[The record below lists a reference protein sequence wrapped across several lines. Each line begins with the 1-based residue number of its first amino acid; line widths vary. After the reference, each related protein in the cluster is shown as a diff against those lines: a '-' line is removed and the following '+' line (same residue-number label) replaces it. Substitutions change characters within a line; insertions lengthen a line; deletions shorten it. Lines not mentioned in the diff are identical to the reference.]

1 MKIPRW
7 FNRSTPLQSY
17 LRVLRVTT
25 AGLLVAAA
33 AALGYTSLKVSSP
46 PSLRQTDV
54 ESSRP
59 VKLRKGFEFG
69 NRVVSPGP
77 EGDRGPLAYA
87 EEQYDI
93 RAYPAE
99 EIPLS
104 VTLNAQAAFNN
115 VKKQGV
121 GQGKNVT
128 GQWTLIGPSNADFP
142 AVLTFSGAH
151 TTTSGRVTG
160 LAIDP
165 ACSTGHGC
173 RAWVAAAGGG
183 IWRTDNALSGSGAG
197 WKFVSGSFLTNAIG
211 TIVFD
216 SASNTL
222 YAGTG
227 EPNASGDSEAG
238 MGLYK
243 STDGGDTWTLLPALT
258 TTTISG
264 PWINQ
269 NAFLNRAISAVVVH
283 PTNPLILYVGSG
295 SAVRGVASVSGAA
308 VNPPTPLPGRGVY
321 RSTDG
326 GQTFTLLNSATSG
339 LPFVL
344 RGVTDVKLDPTNPN
358 TIYAGQ
364 FGQGVFRSTDA
375 GATWTQIFAPVNP
388 SNPFVVERDSIAVT
402 TLPNGHT
409 RMYLGAGDDGSGP
422 VVFAARI
429 YRSDQVE
436 SGAPVFTNMTTTA
449 SAGYCRTQCWYDN
462 VVYTPAGLYD
472 TVFLG
477 GAYDYENYGHRSNGR
492 AFIQSTNGGT
502 TWADQTWD
510 ATTAPNSPPNCCNP
524 NPIAPNGMHP
534 DSHAIVRVP
543 GTNSY
548 IFGSDGGVVR
558 TSGAFADI
566 SSQCASRGLSPS
578 DLAVCQELLSR
589 APTKINNLNQ
599 GLSTLQFQSLSV
611 AADNPKHLQG
621 GTQDNGTFETYGSSV
636 TWPQI
641 IYGDGGQSGF
651 NVANSALRLNTF
663 TGQFNDVN
671 FQNGDPTKWV
681 IATGVIASSPEGAFF
696 YPPIIADPHP
706 TNAGSIYQ
714 GSFSV
719 WRTQDWGGSQAY
731 LEANC
736 PEFTTSAFNPA
747 CGDFVRIGNG
757 VCSTDLGDGCWGT
770 RAGSAVGVI
779 ERTKSDTGTIWA
791 GTGTGRIFYS
801 ANGNAAAASVVWE
814 RLDLS
819 STVDPNRFPSS
830 IYIDP
835 ANSNHAWISYS
846 GYNVNTPSQPG
857 HVFEVTRSGPSTAT
871 WTNISYNLGDQ
882 PITDLVRDDVT
893 GDLYASSD
901 FGVMRLRSG
910 TTTWVLAGNGL
921 PMVEVPG
928 LTIVPSARVLYAAT
942 HGRSAWSLKLP

>member
-1 MKIPRW
+1 M
-7 FNRSTPLQSY
+7 
-17 LRVLRVTT
+17 
-25 AGLLVAAA
+25 A
-33 AALGYTSLKVSSP
+33 
-46 PSLRQTDV
+46 
-54 ESSRP
+54 
-59 VKLRKGFEFG
+59 
-69 NRVVSPGP
+69 GP
-77 EGDRGPLAYA
+77 ERDRGPLSAA
-87 EEQYDI
+87 EEAYDI
-93 RAYPAE
+93 RAYPAA
-99 EIPLS
+99 EIPFS
-104 VTLNAQAAFNN
+104 ATLKAQAAFNT
-115 VKKQGV
+115 VKAQGV
-121 GQGKNVT
+121 GKGKNVT

-142 AVLTFSGAH
+142 SILTFSGAAI
-151 TTTSGRVTG
+151 TTSGRITG
-160 LAIDP
+160 LAIESV
-165 ACSTGHGC
+165 CNSGHGC
-173 RAWVAAAGGG
+173 RAWAAAAGGG
-183 IWRTDNALSGSGAG
+183 IWRSDNALSGSGAG
-197 WKFVSGSFLTNAIG
+197 WKFVSGSFPTNAIG
-211 TIVFD
+211 ELVFH
-216 SASNTL
+216 APTNTL

-238 MGLYK
+238 LGLFK
-243 STDGGDTWTLLPALT
+243 STDGGDIWTHLAAIT

-264 PWINQ
+264 PYTGD
-269 NAFLNRAISAVVVH
+269 AFANRAINSIVVD
-283 PTNPLILYVGSG
+283 PTNSNILYVGSA

-308 VNPPTPLPGRGVY
+308 VGPPTPLPGRGVY
-321 RSTDG
+321 KSTDG
-326 GQTFTLLNSATSG
+326 GATFTLLNGNPG

-344 RGVTDVKLDPTNPN
+344 RGVTDVKLDPTNHN

-388 SNPFVVERDSIAVT
+388 SNPSVIERDSIAVT

-409 RMYLGAGDDGSGP
+409 RMYLGAGDNGT
-422 VVFAARI
+422 FTARF

-436 SGAPVFTNMTTTA
+436 SGTPTFSNMTTTA

-462 VVYTPAGLYD
+462 VVYTPPGLYD

-477 GAYDYENYGHRSNGR
+477 GAYDYENYGNRSNGR
-492 AFIQSTNGGT
+492 AFIQSINGGT

-510 ATTAPNSPPNCCNP
+510 ATTNPTPPGSCCQP

-534 DSHAIVRVP
+534 DSHAIVRIP

-558 TSGAFADI
+558 SSGAFANI
-566 SSQCASRGLSPS
+566 SSQCASRGLNAT

-589 APTKINNLNQ
+589 VPTKINNLNQ

-611 AADNPKHLQG
+611 NAFNAKNLQG
-621 GTQDNGTFETYGSSV
+621 GTQDNGTFETIGSSV

-651 NVANSALRLNTF
+651 NAANPALRFNTF
-663 TGQFNDVN
+663 TGQANDVN
-671 FQNGDPTKWV
+671 FQNGDPSKWV
-681 IATGVIASSPEGAFF
+681 IATGSIVSSPESAFF

-706 TNAGSIYQ
+706 AMAGSIFQ

-719 WRTQDWGGSQAY
+719 WRTQDWGGDQAF

-736 PEFTTSAFNPA
+736 PEFTTSAANPA

-757 VCSTDLGDGCWGT
+757 VPSTDLGHPAWGD
-770 RAGSAVGVI
+770 RAGSAVAAI
-779 ERTKSDTGTIWA
+779 ERTKSDTDTLWA
-791 GTGTGRIFYS
+791 ATGTGRVFFS

-814 RLDLS
+814 RLDSS

-835 ANSNHAWISYS
+835 ANSNHVWISYS

-857 HVFEVTRSGPSTAT
+857 HVFEVTRTGASTAT

-882 PITDLVRDDVT
+882 PITDLVRDDIT
-893 GDLYASSD
+893 GDLYAASD
-901 FGVMRLRSG
+901 FGVMRLANG
-910 TTTWVLAGNGL
+910 ATTWTLAGTGL

-928 LTIVPSARVLYAAT
+928 LTIVPSARILYAAT